1 VESTQAEPFVPND
14 VILDCDENQLHIIT
28 GANMSGK
35 STYLRQIAL
44 IALLAQMGSF
54 VPADAAEVGIVDR
67 IFTRVGAQDD
77 VSTGQS
83 TFMVEMT
90 ETANILHNATR
101 KSLILLDE
109 IGRGTSTYDGLS
121 IAWAVTEY
129 LHELGAKTLFATHYH
144 HLNALEEQLP
154 RVKNYRAAVKE
165 EGDQVTFLHR
175 IVRGGTDKSYGIQV
189 ARLAGLPP
197 QVIERAK
204 QVLHTLE
211 SDPQPSTLNPQSPI
225 PPPVQL
231 KLFDTEPHPVVEEL
245 KSLDLDEMT
254 PIQAL
259 NKLNELKK
267 RVEG

>member
-1 VESTQAEPFVPND
+1 
-14 VILDCDENQLHIIT
+14 
-28 GANMSGK
+28 
-35 STYLRQIAL
+35 
-44 IALLAQMGSF
+44 
-54 VPADAAEVGIVDR
+54 
-67 IFTRVGAQDD
+67 
-77 VSTGQS
+77 
-83 TFMVEMT
+83 
-90 ETANILHNATR
+90 
-101 KSLILLDE
+101 
-109 IGRGTSTYDGLS
+109 
-121 IAWAVTEY
+121 
-129 LHELGAKTLFATHYH
+129 
-144 HLNALEEQLP
+144 
-154 RVKNYRAAVKE
+154 
-165 EGDQVTFLHR
+165 VTFLHR